1 MRNSHFV
8 AMLTLLFQCLFPLKS
23 GAQEVRLDSVGGQL
37 FIVYTDLNGV
47 SRRAEVQPW
56 NRIDPRVDVTV
67 QAGSGELEYRYAV
80 ENQPGA
86 RTVAGLSWIAIPC
99 AVDDAS
105 PSASTGWAAGTFRYE
120 KTGIPYCDFM
130 TARASIQP
138 GQAETYRIVTKA
150 FPGIGTGRFFGEAE
164 PLLWPSEE
172 GTVPDAAQ
180 ALADSLQG
188 FETGGVNLP
197 VVAPIRAPDSMDEP
211 GEVIAALQGDLARSC
226 ELGWIA
232 NRGICNS
239 LRGKLDHAAGSLE
252 RGQSGAG
259 RGQLGSFLAELEAQ
273 HGPEPGKHV
282 SDAAYWLLK
291 TNGERLLELI

>member
-1 MRNSHFV
+1 MCIANLPAVLVVLF
-8 AMLTLLFQCLFPLKS
+8 LLLPTAAA
-23 GAQEVRLDSVGGQL
+23 AQEARLDSVNGRL
-37 FIVYTDLNGV
+37 FIVYRDLDGV
-47 SRRAEVQPW
+47 SRRAEVYPA
-56 NRIDPRVDVTV
+56 NRIDPQLTFSVRRLDDTF
-67 QAGSGELEYRYAV
+67 EYRYAV
-80 ENQPGA
+80 ENRAGPAA
-86 RTVAGLSWIAIPC
+86 RTAVLSLDIPC
-99 AVDDAS
+99 AERDAI
-105 PSASTGWAAGTFRYE
+105 PTAPAGWTAQTFLRRRTSTMYCYFSSGTDVLPPGE
-120 KTGIPYCDFM
+120 
-130 TARASIQP
+130 ARVFLVRS
-138 GQAETYRIVTKA
+138 RL

-172 GTVPDAAQ
+172 GTVPDAAE

-252 RGQSGAG
+252 RGQSGAV
-259 RGQLGSFLAELEAQ
+259 RGQLGSFLSELEAQ
-273 HGPEPGKHV
+273 HGPQPGKHV
-282 SDAAYWLLK
+282 SDAAYWLLE